1 MGLFSDTRNQTNIES
16 TNQTNVG
23 GNLNYPFGNA
33 SNNQQSSSINNLTQS
48 LQQLSTHLNNIL
60 NSYYS
65 LPYSIPQNRS
75 YHFCF
80 DAGNY
85 RTEEKSD
92 AYGNIRGYFR
102 NVDETGLHDLE
113 YLTTPQGGFQIVGGN
128 LAQRE
133 TQGNRGIQVNVNS
146 NGFEEVPI
154 VIGQNTER
162 VTEPPQ

>member
-1 MGLFSDTRNQTNIES
+1 MNFQNCGPFTDTRNQTNQGS

-23 GNLNYPFGNA
+23 GNLNYPFENA
-33 SNNQQSSSINNLTQS
+33 SNSPSITNLTQS
-48 LQQLSTHLNNIL
+48 LQQLSTHLNNVL

-85 RTEEKSD
+85 KTEEKSD
-92 AYGNIRGYFR
+92 PYGNIRGYFR
-102 NVDETGLHDLE
+102 YVDETGLHDLE
-113 YLTTPQGGFQIVGGN
+113 YLTTPQRGFQIVGGN
-128 LAQRE
+128 LAQRD
-133 TQGNRGIQVNVNS
+133 TQNNRGIRVNDD
-146 NGFEEVPI
+146 FEEVPI

-162 VTEPPQ
+162 VTELPQ